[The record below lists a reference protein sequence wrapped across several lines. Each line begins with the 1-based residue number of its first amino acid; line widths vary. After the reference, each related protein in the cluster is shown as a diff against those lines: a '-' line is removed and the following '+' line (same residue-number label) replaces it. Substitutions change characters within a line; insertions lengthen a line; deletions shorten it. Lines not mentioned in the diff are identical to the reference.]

1 MSNDIR
7 WNGFQFNEAQVDRE
21 IRRTTRRQARRRV
34 RRSLLILLCVAI
46 GFGMLLKWALIGAVS
61 LEGDGMQPTLRGGET
76 VLYLHSLPISGT
88 ASVKARTGELALVSS
103 FDGQARHHVVRR
115 VIAREGDEV
124 FVDATGRITVNDA
137 LLDEP
142 YATYRTGVED
152 VGGGLL
158 ANPFALDE
166 PAQEAEERDPRW
178 EETSF
183 PLTVPEGR
191 LFVMA
196 DDRNTFSDS
205 RSQAFGLV
213 RESDMLGLPWAVI
226 WPSDR
231 IRLLADFRLENHLE
245 ELDPIPQQARPA
257 TEPAGEGTSSV
268 LQ

>member
-142 YATYRTGVED
+142 YA
-152 VGGGLL
+152 
-158 ANPFALDE
+158 
-166 PAQEAEERDPRW
+166 AQEAEERDPRW

-257 TEPAGEGTSSV
+257 AEPAGEGTSSV